1 MADEINKINQASS
14 ASSSTSVNK
23 WQELAARTQQDVSN
37 KQEADRR
44 RQDAIDNLDSPNFT
58 KDPAVDQQN
67 QWRKEDRE
75 QAQADYEQN
84 RKDALEDYERQK
96 QDAREDYDYKFDK
109 ENDITA
115 IRKRYEAAGYSAS
128 AAIGAGVSSPVSGSP
143 DTEPSPLD
151 SVPST
156 SQVSESRRDPTTFEK
171 IMTGLSTLSSLAS
184 TAAGVAGVAIDASV
198 QAATRTSIE
207 LANTLAQETLKNEV
221 VASYLANLQ
230 TYAETKA
237 IYTTID
243 WNNTRIDRDVFDR
256 NLARLEHDL
265 NRERF
270 EFDKSSTSRSLDQ
283 SDRKLDIDEYNSIS
297 RRIAAMA
304 SAESSRSS
312 ASLADAKAK
321 TERLIREDLQSN
333 LIYREKLTEAQVSK
347 VNQETEL
354 LRKANSWDEFER
366 GVNTITNIL
375 NTVSRFTPR
384 R

>member
-23 WQELAARTQQDVSN
+23 WQELAARTQQDVAN

-44 RQDAIDNLDSPNFT
+44 RQDAIENLDSPNFT

-96 QDAREDYDYKFDK
+96 QDSREDYDYKFDK

-115 IRKRYEAAGYSAS
+115 LRKRYEDAGFSAA
-128 AAIGAGVSSPVSGSP
+128 AAIGAGVSSPVSGAP
-143 DTEPSPLD
+143 DVEPSPLD

-156 SQVSESRRDPTTFEK
+156 SQVSETTRDPSTFEK
-171 IMTGLSTLSSLAS
+171 VMNGLSTLSSLVS
-184 TAAGVAGVAIDASV
+184 TATGVAGLAVDAGV
-198 QAATRTSIE
+198 KAATKTSIN
-207 LANTLAQETLKNEV
+207 LANTLAQETIKNEII
-221 VASYLANLQ
+221 ASYIMNLKG
-230 TYAETKA
+230 YAEINA
-237 IYTTID
+237 IYHT
-243 WNNTRIDRDVFDR
+243 IDRDNTALDIDAMR
-256 NLARLEHDL
+256 LNLDYLAQDL
-265 NRERF
+265 NERRFLF
-270 EFDKSSTSRSLDQ
+270 EQESTSRSLDQ

-312 ASLADAKAK
+312 ASLSDAKAK

-366 GVNTITNIL
+366 GVNTITGIL
-375 NTVSRFTPR
+375 NTVSRFVPR